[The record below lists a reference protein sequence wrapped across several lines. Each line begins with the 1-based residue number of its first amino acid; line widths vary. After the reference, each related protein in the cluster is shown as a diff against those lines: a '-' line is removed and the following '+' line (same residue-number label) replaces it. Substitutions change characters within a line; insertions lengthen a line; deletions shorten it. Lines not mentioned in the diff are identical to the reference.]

1 MCLLFRIL
9 LLVSYLSTL
18 CLSKIFSIFSKVCC
32 LFVYLSNLYTQ
43 GEAQT
48 YNPEI
53 IITTFTDWA
62 RQTPQCWFKSVLFLY
77 LDLWSTLCLSLQL
90 RPRSFFF
97 FLHKMSSCFNTICWK
112 IYPLSSEWPSYL
124 CKEVNHPYWS
134 GSIRGSVFSSIDLSP
149 PPHWLQCYNFKVSF
163 EIKYSDAHTFILLF
177 LHSLSCSSL
186 SIFVYKFE
194 NQLIYI
200 YKKSCWDFDCN
211 CS

>member
-97 FLHKMSSCFNTICWK
+97 FCIKCPVVSTLFVEKSI
-112 IYPLSSEWPSYL
+112 L
-124 CKEVNHPYWS
+124 CLVNGRPTFVKK
-134 GSIRGSVFSSIDLSP
+134 SITLIGLVLFGALYSVP
-149 PPHWLQCYNFKVSF
+149 
-163 EIKYSDAHTFILLF
+163 
-177 LHSLSCSSL
+177 
-186 SIFVYKFE
+186 
-194 NQLIYI
+194 LIYHHHHTGSNATTS
-200 YKKSCWDFDCN
+200 KSVLK
-211 CS
+211 